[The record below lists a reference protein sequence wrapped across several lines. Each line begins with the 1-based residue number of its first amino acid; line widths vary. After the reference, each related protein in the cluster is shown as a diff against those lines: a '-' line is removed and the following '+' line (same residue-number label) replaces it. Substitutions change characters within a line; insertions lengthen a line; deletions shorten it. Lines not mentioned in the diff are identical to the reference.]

1 MGEYILAFLASPVP
15 TTIMGVSIAFLYA
28 LNKRLLNENRTMG
41 EEVSELR
48 EEVSELRNALVAERD
63 YVRALKKDL
72 TECRRRKAKKVGD
85 ATLDFIDALKVGE
98 PWAVDALKDV
108 LKQ

>member
-28 LNKRLLNENRTMG
+28 LNKGLLNENRTVG
-41 EEVSELR
+41 

-108 LKQ
+108 LRQ